1 MEYMKQLFSGIGQQA
16 AWGYFNKVQYSL
28 KQVNIIQ
35 TLNNIAFMMP
45 IIE

>member
-1 MEYMKQLFSGIGQQA
+1 
-16 AWGYFNKVQYSL
+16 L

-45 IIE
+45 IIEWKNIEHIKKQKSVTQNISVNRTI